1 MVARI
6 NTSKSLSKVLN
17 YNEHKVREQVA
28 EILHA
33 QNFLKEAGQLGF
45 TEKLR
50 HFERLTSLNER
61 ATTNVLH
68 VSLNFDPADKLENE
82 SLIEIAEAYMN
93 GIGFSKQP
101 YLVYRHHD
109 AGHMHIHIVSTNI
122 QADGS
127 RISMHNLGRNQSE
140 QIRKQIE
147 KDFGLVKAQE
157 KKLDDSI
164 KIIPVSSQKVAYGK
178 GTTKRAVSNVLGL
191 VINHYKYSS
200 LPELNAVLN
209 QYNVHADRGEK
220 GSAIYEKGGLVFRV
234 LDENKKYIGP
244 PLKASSFYMK
254 PTLTNLQQRFI
265 DNDTLKQPFAKR
277 LKSTIDFTL
286 LSKRKMSLQDWINDL
301 RKQNITV
308 VLRQS
313 NEAGIYGLTYV
324 DHKTRCVFNGGDLGK
339 QYSAKGIMERLNETV
354 VVCERKEITLE
365 ERQTVEQK
373 KSPSSGSEMKL
384 PELPEST
391 ADRHAYTPY
400 ELRKRKRKKKQKKL

>member
-1 MVARI
+1 M
-6 NTSKSLSKVLN
+6 LN

-33 QNFLKEAGQLGF
+33 ENFLKEASELGF

-61 ATTNVLH
+61 ATTNGLH

-82 SLIEIAEAYMN
+82 RLIEIAQAYME
-93 GIGFSKQP
+93 GIGFAKQP

-140 QIRKQIE
+140 KTRKQIE

-178 GTTKRAVSNVLGL
+178 ATTKRAVSNVLGL

-220 GSAIYEKGGLVFRV
+220 GSAMHEKGGLVFRV
-234 LDENKKYIGP
+234 LDDNKKPMGP

-254 PTLTNLQQRFI
+254 PTLVNLQQRFI
-265 DNDTLKQPFAKR
+265 DNDRLKQPFAKR
-277 LKSTIDFTL
+277 LKSTIDFAL
-286 LSKRKMSLQDWINDL
+286 LNKGKMSLQDWINDL

-313 NEAGIYGLTYV
+313 EEAGIYGLTYV
-324 DHKTRCVFNGGDLGK
+324 DHKTRCVFNGSDLGK
-339 QYSAKGIMERLNETV
+339 QYSAKGILERLSGPAMKTEPAMAAQRRENLV
-354 VVCERKEITLE
+354 E

-373 KSPSSGSEMKL
+373 KSSSSGLEMKF
-384 PELPEST
+384 PHLPEST
-391 ADRHAYTPY
+391 ADMSAYIPY
-400 ELRKRKRKKKQKKL
+400 ELRKRKRKRKQKKL